1 MDPTHDLAATS
12 DEVRVAV
19 ETLTKPQLVKLALYA
34 RARIGALR
42 RRAQGRDQD
51 DLLQEALTA
60 TLAGKRNWY
69 KDRVDFVGHL
79 IGAMRSIASA
89 WAEKFDD
96 DTPYL
101 ESELTTTNEQGGL
114 VTPLSNVSDPAPPVE
129 RALNA
134 QNELAAIQSLFKN
147 DSNVILVMEGL
158 REGMTGP
165 EIQAHLGMSEK
176 DYNAALKR
184 MRRLLKSKANS
195 GRAV

>member
-1 MDPTHDLAATS
+1 MDLSNDLAAS
-12 DEVRVAV
+12 ADEVRAAV

-34 RARIGALR
+34 RARIAALR

-51 DLLQEALTA
+51 DLLQEALAA
-60 TLAGKRNWY
+60 TLSGKRNWY
-69 KDRVDFVGHL
+69 RRRVDFVGHL

-96 DTPYL
+96 HTPYL
-101 ESELTTTNEQGGL
+101 ESELATTNEQGEP
-114 VTPLSNVSDPAPPVE
+114 VTPVSSVSDPAPPVE
-129 RALNA
+129 RVLDA
-134 QNELAAIQSLFKN
+134 QFELAAIQALFKN

-158 REGMTGP
+158 REGMTAP
-165 EIQAHLGMSEK
+165 EIQSHLGMSEK

>member
-1 MDPTHDLAATS
+1 MDPANDLAATP
-12 DEVRVAV
+12 DEVWAAV
-19 ETLTKPQLVKLALYA
+19 ETLTKPQLAKLALYA
-34 RARIGALR
+34 RARIAALR

-51 DLLQEALTA
+51 DLLQEALIA
-60 TLAGKRNWY
+60 TLGGKRNWY
-69 KDRVDFVGHL
+69 KGRVDLVGHL

-101 ESELTTTNEQGGL
+101 ESELTITNEHGEP
-114 VTPLSNVSDPAPPVE
+114 VTPVSNVSDPAPPVE
-129 RALNA
+129 RDLDA
-134 QNELAAIQSLFKN
+134 QYELATIQSLFKN